1 MDAKGEQMEDDFAIG
16 ILDDVEMQDDE
27 LKEELEQ
34 LNEEENV
41 TEDSKKTLEKKLEE
55 TTSNKLLGKQR
66 ETDMSSNRK
75 TEKLKE
81 NEDSR
86 KEDKSTLISS
96 KSAAFNKYRTKD
108 SDECSHN
115 VEPHKYDSYDISQV
129 NWKRLFK
136 PLNISNDMDK
146 VIVAREIAYR
156 LEETKIQLFRNIL
169 RVLGIHYSMEVFNE
183 TKKIIKSGKQDT

>member
-1 MDAKGEQMEDDFAIG
+1 MDVKEEQMEDDLAIG

-27 LKEELEQ
+27 LKEELEH
-34 LNEEENV
+34 LNEEENIK
-41 TEDSKKTLEKKLEE
+41 EDSKKTLEMKLEE
-55 TTSNKLLGKQR
+55 TTSNKLLEKQK
-66 ETDMSSNRK
+66 ETDMSNNKK

-86 KEDKSTLISS
+86 KGDPSNLISS
-96 KSAAFNKYRTKD
+96 NSTAFSKYRTND

-136 PLNISNDMDK
+136 PLNVSSDMDK
-146 VIVAREIAYR
+146 IIVAREIAYR

-169 RVLGIHYSMEVFNE
+169 RVLGIQYSMEVFNE
-183 TKKIIKSGKQDT
+183 TKKIIKRGK

>member
-1 MDAKGEQMEDDFAIG
+1 MDVKEEQMEDDLAIG

-34 LNEEENV
+34 LNEEENIK
-41 TEDSKKTLEKKLEE
+41 EDSKKTLEMKLEE
-55 TTSNKLLGKQR
+55 TTSNKLVEKQK
-66 ETDMSSNRK
+66 ETDMSNNKK

-86 KEDKSTLISS
+86 KGDTSTLISS
-96 KSAAFNKYRTKD
+96 NSTAFSKYRTND

-115 VEPHKYDSYDISQV
+115 GELHKYDSYDISQV

-136 PLNISNDMDK
+136 PLNVSNDMDK
-146 VIVAREIAYR
+146 IIVAREIAYR

-169 RVLGIHYSMEVFNE
+169 RVLGIQYSMEVFNE
-183 TKKIIKSGKQDT
+183 TKKIIKRGK

>member
-1 MDAKGEQMEDDFAIG
+1 MDVKEEQMEDDLAIG

-27 LKEELEQ
+27 LKEELEH
-34 LNEEENV
+34 LNEEENIK
-41 TEDSKKTLEKKLEE
+41 EDSKKTLEMKLEE
-55 TTSNKLLGKQR
+55 TTSNKLLEKQK
-66 ETDMSSNRK
+66 ETDMSNNKK

-86 KEDKSTLISS
+86 KGDPSNLISS
-96 KSAAFNKYRTKD
+96 NSTAFSKYRTND

-136 PLNISNDMDK
+136 PLNVSNDMDK
-146 VIVAREIAYR
+146 IIVAREIAYR

-169 RVLGIHYSMEVFNE
+169 RVLGIQYSMEVFNE
-183 TKKIIKSGKQDT
+183 TKKIIKRGK